1 MIQNPAIDS
10 IEMNIKSKMW
20 KRQAGRAV
28 SKSQSVRKT
37 LRKIETERS
46 QCSSSWS
53 VWNIGHYYVC
63 TFIHSIYHPS
73 VRPSV
78 HPFVH
83 SLVRFC
89 HSFTQSI
96 PFFSF
101 QTYPSPTM
109 KYAAQMKYKLRKE
122 LNDLQYGLQ
131 SRAVMLRLESC
142 FVVSFLNKKALVHVC
157 LLFQGLRGPTRC
169 VESLL
174 TKPVYIMT

>member
-1 MIQNPAIDS
+1 MMS
-10 IEMNIKSKMW
+10 E
-20 KRQAGRAV
+20 
-28 SKSQSVRKT
+28 T
-37 LRKIETERS
+37 LAAT
-46 QCSSSWS
+46 
-53 VWNIGHYYVC
+53 
-63 TFIHSIYHPS
+63 TFVHSFILYTIH
-73 VRPSV
+73 PSV

-109 KYAAQMKYKLRKE
+109 NYAAQMKYKLRKE

-131 SRAVMLRLESC
+131 SRAVILRLESC
-142 FVVSFLNKKALVHVC
+142 FVVSFLNKKTLLHVC